1 MTTAPTPRP
10 APTQAPAQRPAGAR
24 PPQKKASRLGMA
36 KRERLQVP
44 LFYLWYGP
52 EGIGKTSL
60 LADMPDPIV
69 ADIEGG
75 SAKVEIAR
83 YQFRDGDGGHVAY
96 SYDEFTGAI
105 EDLISN
111 PGHGFRTLGIDT
123 ADALEALIH
132 THICKRDGEDN
143 VEGYGYG
150 KGYKVAVAELRVLI
164 SRLNVLRYRDGMNIA
179 FLAHAK
185 SKTFKNPEGPDYDR
199 WNIVGDDLFTAELR
213 ARCDVVGFLHYE
225 GGGAKLAEESK
236 NKNARARGWDTGRR
250 LIELG
255 RTAAWDAKTRL
266 SVPAQIE
273 LALEHPFAPFADA
286 KVVSDVPTVETL
298 SADIL
303 AEVDRITATGDD
315 VEFITGGGKR
325 TSRSDIAKVIATRD
339 ANVLQRV
346 LSGLKAT
353 EPLTAATA
361 AQDQE

>member
-1 MTTAPTPRP
+1 MSPARVLAAQPRRVRKGARHVLDVRAVLRTRPHQRFSARTCSSRAGQRDVTHACPREGQSPMTTAPTPRP

-83 YQFRDGDGGHVAY
+83 YQFRDGDGGNVAY

-143 VEGYGYG
+143 VQGYGYG

-164 SRLNVLRYRDGMNIA
+164 S
-179 FLAHAK
+179 
-185 SKTFKNPEGPDYDR
+185 
-199 WNIVGDDLFTAELR
+199 
-213 ARCDVVGFLHYE
+213 
-225 GGGAKLAEESK
+225 
-236 NKNARARGWDTGRR
+236 
-250 LIELG
+250 
-255 RTAAWDAKTRL
+255 
-266 SVPAQIE
+266 
-273 LALEHPFAPFADA
+273 
-286 KVVSDVPTVETL
+286 
-298 SADIL
+298 
-303 AEVDRITATGDD
+303 
-315 VEFITGGGKR
+315 
-325 TSRSDIAKVIATRD
+325 
-339 ANVLQRV
+339 
-346 LSGLKAT
+346 
-353 EPLTAATA
+353 
-361 AQDQE
+361 